1 MSVNGYLND
10 LAQRAIVRDNEKN
23 KIQVSIDTIFKR
35 LQQFDESGDLSISS
49 KNQIDDYFVFGSYKR
64 GTIISRQFDD
74 NSDVDIMVVFGK
86 KFEGFL
92 LFEPRNNYPKK
103 PQTYL
108 NYLKSFA
115 ESKYPKSLCRQSF
128 PAVVLELNH
137 IKFDLV
143 PAIIDDCGNYKIPNK
158 QGWYQTKIL
167 DWIATN
173 PNDLDKALVNNQ
185 TLRRLVRV
193 AKIWNANQGYIYE
206 SYELEKWIVQQ
217 CFYGDLSLS
226 EYFYR
231 FCNLLPI
238 NYNLSQE
245 NQKKILRLKKAAK
258 EAQDNDEYCIKGL
271 FE

>member
-1 MSVNGYLND
+1 MSVNSYLND

-173 PNDLDKALVNNQ
+173 PNDLNKALVNNQ

-217 CFYGDLSLS
+217 YFYGDLSKH
-226 EYFYR
+226 FYR

-238 NYNLSQE
+238 YYNLSQE

>member
-23 KIQVSIDTIFKR
+23 RIQVSIKTILGKLDNHFS
-35 LQQFDESGDLSISS
+35 DEIE
-49 KNQIDDYFVFGSYKR
+49 K
-64 GTIISRQFDD
+64 ISRYGSHKRSTNLSRKFD
-74 NSDVDIMVVFGK
+74 NNPDVDIMIIFK
-86 KFEGFL
+86 D
-92 LFEPRNNYPKK
+92 NTKK

-143 PAIIDDCGNYKIPNK
+143 PAIIDDFGDYKIPNK
-158 QGWYQTKIL
+158 QGWYQAQVS
-167 DWIATN
+167 DWITTN
-173 PNDLDKALVNNQ
+173 PNDLNKALVNNQ

>member
-10 LAQRAIVRDNEKN
+10 LAKRAIVRDNEKN
-23 KIQVSIDTIFKR
+23 KIQVSIKTILGKLDNHFS
-35 LQQFDESGDLSISS
+35 DEIE
-49 KNQIDDYFVFGSYKR
+49 K
-64 GTIISRQFDD
+64 ISRYGSHKRSTNLSRKFD
-74 NSDVDIMVVFGK
+74 NNPDVDIMIIFK
-86 KFEGFL
+86 D
-92 LFEPRNNYPKK
+92 NTKK

-115 ESKYPKSLCRQSF
+115 ESKYPQSLCRQSF

-143 PAIIDDCGNYKIPNK
+143 PAIIDDFGDYKIPNK
-158 QGWYQTKIL
+158 QGWYQAQVS
-167 DWIATN
+167 DWITTN
-173 PNDLDKALVNNQ
+173 PNDLNKALVNNQ

-193 AKIWNANQGYIYE
+193 AKIWNAKQGYIYE

-217 CFYGDLSLS
+217 YFYGDLSKH
-226 EYFYR
+226 FYR
-231 FCNLLPI
+231 FCDLLPI

-245 NQKKILRLKKAAK
+245 NKNKIQRLKYLAVKS
-258 EAQDNDEYCIKGL
+258 QDSDNENCIKDL

>member
-23 KIQVSIDTIFKR
+23 RIQVSIKTILGKLDNHFS
-35 LQQFDESGDLSISS
+35 DEIE
-49 KNQIDDYFVFGSYKR
+49 K
-64 GTIISRQFDD
+64 ISRYGSHKRSTNLSRKFD
-74 NSDVDIMVVFGK
+74 NNPDVDIMIIFK
-86 KFEGFL
+86 D
-92 LFEPRNNYPKK
+92 NTKK

-143 PAIIDDCGNYKIPNK
+143 PAIIDDFGDYKIPNK
-158 QGWYQTKIL
+158 QGWYQAQVS
-167 DWIATN
+167 DWITTN
-173 PNDLDKALVNNQ
+173 PNDLNKALVNNQ

-217 CFYGDLSLS
+217 DFYGDLSLS

-238 NYNLSQE
+238 YYNLSQE
-245 NQKKILRLKKAAK
+245 NKNKILRLKYLAVKS
-258 EAQDNDEYCIKGL
+258 QDSDNENCIKDL

>member
-35 LQQFDESGDLSISS
+35 LQQFDESSELSNSS
-49 KNQIDDYFVFGSYKR
+49 KNQINDYFVFGSYKR

-74 NSDVDIMVVFGK
+74 NSDVDIMIIFK
-86 KFEGFL
+86 D
-92 LFEPRNNYPKK
+92 NTKK

-115 ESKYPKSLCRQSF
+115 ESKYPQSLCRQSF

-143 PAIIDDCGNYKIPNK
+143 PAIIDDFGDYKIPNR
-158 QGWYQTKIL
+158 GFL

>member
-23 KIQVSIDTIFKR
+23 KIQVSIKTILGKLDNHFS
-35 LQQFDESGDLSISS
+35 DEIE
-49 KNQIDDYFVFGSYKR
+49 K
-64 GTIISRQFDD
+64 ISRYGSHKRSTNLSRKFD
-74 NSDVDIMVVFGK
+74 NNPDVDIMIIFK
-86 KFEGFL
+86 D
-92 LFEPRNNYPKK
+92 NTKK

-115 ESKYPKSLCRQSF
+115 ESKYPQSLCRQSF

-143 PAIIDDCGNYKIPNK
+143 PAIIDDFGDYKIPNK
-158 QGWYQTKIL
+158 QGWYQAQVS
-167 DWIATN
+167 DWITTN
-173 PNDLDKALVNNQ
+173 PNDLNKALVNNQ

-193 AKIWNANQGYIYE
+193 AKIWNAKQGNIYE

-217 CFYGDLSLS
+217 YFYGDLSLS

-245 NQKKILRLKKAAK
+245 NQKKILRLKYLAVKS
-258 EAQDNDEYCIKGL
+258 QDSDNENCIKDL

>member
-23 KIQVSIDTIFKR
+23 RIQVSIKTILGKLDNHFS
-35 LQQFDESGDLSISS
+35 DEIE
-49 KNQIDDYFVFGSYKR
+49 K
-64 GTIISRQFDD
+64 ISRYGSHKRSTNLSRKFD
-74 NSDVDIMVVFGK
+74 NNPDVDIMIIFK
-86 KFEGFL
+86 D
-92 LFEPRNNYPKK
+92 NTKK

-258 EAQDNDEYCIKGL
+258 EAQDNDEYCIKDL